1 MTMSNNDKVLTGLRC
16 CSHAADVVDCRQCP
30 YHIEDG
36 FRNGCERQLM
46 ADALDLIRDQQFK
59 LETYDNTIRGLLIR
73 M

>member
-1 MTMSNNDKVLTGLRC
+1 MTDNDKVLTGLSC

-36 FRNGCERQLM
+36 YRNGCERQLM
-46 ADALDLIRDQQFK
+46 TDALDLIRDQQFK

>member
-1 MTMSNNDKVLTGLRC
+1 MSNNDKVLTGLSC

-36 FRNGCERQLM
+36 YRNGCARQLM
-46 ADALDLIRDQQFK
+46 NDARALILEQELKVNTYESSIRNLLD
-59 LETYDNTIRGLLIR
+59 R